1 MSVSKEKYQEHTTTS
16 YHKKISGLE
25 AINALF
31 LIHDF
36 GDTCFSNANKTK
48 QSFKCLGQNYFEN

>member
-1 MSVSKEKYQEHTTTS
+1 MFILSILCMSVSKEKYPEHTTTS

-31 LIHDF
+31 LIYGF
-36 GDTCFSNANKTK
+36 GDTCFSNENKTNH
-48 QSFKCLGQNYFEN
+48 SSV